1 MDYVNQLIVLCQNAP
16 DTFKIQGQ
24 STVNASRRFSTVQE
38 ILNRE
43 KIQHANPIL
52 LVRIRRDIQSNCA
65 AHKKDQKG
73 ALKERARD
81 CNIVPA
87 CAGEA
92 ARNDRLSSELVQTDK
107 AKAELLSQ
115 THMPFECF
123 SLL

>member
-1 MDYVNQLIVLCQNAP
+1 MDYVNQLCCVKMQQTP
-16 DTFKIQGQ
+16 SRSK
-24 STVNASRRFSTVQE
+24 ASRPLTLPGDSQLFKRFH
-38 ILNRE
+38 RE
-43 KIQHANPIL
+43 KIQHANPIQ
-52 LVRIRRDIQSNCA
+52 LVRIRRDIQSNCT
-65 AHKKDQKG
+65 AHKKDRKG